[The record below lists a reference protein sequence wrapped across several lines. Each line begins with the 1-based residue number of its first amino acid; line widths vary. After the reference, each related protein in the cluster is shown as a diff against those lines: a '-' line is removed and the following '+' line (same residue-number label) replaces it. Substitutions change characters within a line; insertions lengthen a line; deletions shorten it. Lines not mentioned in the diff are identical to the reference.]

1 MQTSENKPMGFYFM
15 LISEQD
21 MDLAKSTEQSS
32 GKLPFAFSP
41 LT

>member
-1 MQTSENKPMGFYFM
+1 MQTSENKPMGFYFI
-15 LISEQD
+15 LEQD